1 MNRRVADATGSR
13 AWSRSAEAASRS
25 LAIMVTPRLAAL
37 TLAALMLAVGS
48 ARAQGIDLTQG
59 GPIQITARDGLDWRQ
74 AEQVVIAK
82 GDAKAVRGNVTVT
95 GDRLYAWYR
104 RKGGE
109 AAPQQ
114 VATGVT
120 AADDTEGNEVYRM
133 RAEGNVHIYTQT
145 DQAWGDQA
153 TYDLDEAVMVMT
165 GHALKL
171 TTPNDTLTAR
181 DTMEYWS
188 QKHMAVA
195 RGDAVIVTNDARRV
209 SADTLVAY
217 TVQASPGSSTTQT
230 GSTAPASTTQAAT
243 APGSTAPGSTASGSA
258 PAGATQAGSPPHVQT
273 AGTQPGQSAART
285 SGDPLVEMA
294 GKLQRVEAFNNVS
307 VRTVTDIVTGDRG
320 VYVPDTDIA
329 HIGGHVRI
337 TRGANQV
344 NGSEAVVNMK
354 TGIATLLAGNSG
366 RVTGLIV
373 PNDQSVPPPP
383 ADTANKPPQTKPSPA
398 RPGAEGK
405 Q

>member
-1 MNRRVADATGSR
+1 M
-13 AWSRSAEAASRS
+13 
-25 LAIMVTPRLAAL
+25 
-37 TLAALMLAVGS
+37 GS
-48 ARAQGIDLTQG
+48 ARSQGIDLTQG

-95 GDRLYAWYR
+95 GDRLFAWYR
-104 RKGGE
+104 RKGGDPTP
-109 AAPQQ
+109 APQQ
-114 VATGVT
+114 VATGVA
-120 AADDTEGNEVYRM
+120 AADDSEGNEVYRM

-153 TYDLDEAVMVMT
+153 TYDLDEAVLVMT

-195 RGDAVIVTNDARRV
+195 RGDAVVVTNDARRV

-217 TVQASPGSSTTQT
+217 TVPPSPTPAGTKTGSTTPATTTGSAPGSTTPSSTPAGSTQNGSASEHAGAAPATPPHGQT
-230 GSTAPASTTQAAT
+230 GSTQSGQPAAKAT
-243 APGSTAPGSTASGSA
+243 
-258 PAGATQAGSPPHVQT
+258 
-273 AGTQPGQSAART
+273 
-285 SGDPLVEMA
+285 GDPLTDMA

-366 RVTGLIV
+366 RVSGLIV

-383 ADTANKPPQTKPSPA
+383 ADTTRTTSQTGPSRTKPSQ
-398 RPGAEGK
+398 GAEGK

>member
-1 MNRRVADATGSR
+1 MNRRLGDVLTYG
-13 AWSRSAEAASRS
+13 AWANGLASTP
-25 LAIMVTPRLAAL
+25 APRLAAL
-37 TLAALMLAVGS
+37 TLAALMLATGS
-48 ARAQGIDLTQG
+48 ARSQGIDLTQG

-95 GDRLYAWYR
+95 GDRLFAWYR
-104 RKGGE
+104 RKGGDP
-109 AAPQQ
+109 APAPQQ
-114 VATGVT
+114 VATGVA
-120 AADDTEGNEVYRM
+120 AADDSEGNEVYRM

-153 TYDLDEAVMVMT
+153 TYDLDEAVLVMT

-171 TTPNDTLTAR
+171 TTPNDTLTSR

-195 RGDAVIVTNDARRV
+195 RGDAVVVTNDARRI

-217 TVQASPGSSTTQT
+217 TVPPAPAGTKAGSTGSTRGSTTPGSAPTGSTQT
-230 GSTAPASTTQAAT
+230 GSEHAGAASAAPPHGQTATTQ
-243 APGSTAPGSTASGSA
+243 S
-258 PAGATQAGSPPHVQT
+258 
-273 AGTQPGQSAART
+273 GQSAAKT
-285 SGDPLVEMA
+285 TGDPLTDMA

-366 RVTGLIV
+366 RVSGLIV

-383 ADTANKPPQTKPSPA
+383 ADTTRTTSQTGPSRNKPAPA
-398 RPGAEGK
+398 GPGAEGK